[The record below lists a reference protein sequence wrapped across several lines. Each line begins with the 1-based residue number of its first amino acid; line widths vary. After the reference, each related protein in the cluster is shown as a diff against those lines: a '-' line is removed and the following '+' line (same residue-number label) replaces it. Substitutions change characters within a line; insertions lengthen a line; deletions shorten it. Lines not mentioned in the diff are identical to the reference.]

1 MTGSQDWADQESFN
15 AYVASLLQLLHSF
28 QEYFRS
34 CADGGC
40 CEGGGGVGGVGGGVV
55 VVVVVVVEVVRCCG
69 WWFGGVSFFCWCR
82 GVLV

>member
-40 CEGGGGVGGVGGGVV
+40 CEGGGGVGGVGGGCCSGGGGGCSGSGGVV
-55 VVVVVVVEVVRCCG
+55 VGGLVVFRFFV
-69 WWFGGVSFFCWCR
+69 GV
-82 GVLV
+82 GVY